1 VLLNPLIDLHIHS
14 TASDGSFSPLE
25 ILTLAQNTGVRAI
38 SLTDHDSIAG
48 IKEILKNIHSF
59 PLEFISGVEISC
71 EPPENFKSLG
81 SIHLL
86 GYGFS
91 IYDRQLNQVL
101 EKAVKAREKRNPRII
116 EILNSLGFDIS
127 LAEVEERFGAD
138 QAGRPHIAEL
148 MKEKG
153 YVDSF
158 REAFDKYL
166 GKDRPA
172 YVEKFKISC
181 ENAIKI
187 VLDAGGLPVLAH
199 PGLLEFNK
207 TRGLEKFIDVL
218 KGFGLQ
224 GIEVFYTD
232 HDDEKVEYLKGLAHD
247 RKLLTTGGSDFHGKF
262 NKGVKLGSGRDNLR
276 VGYPVFKNLMER
288 ISAHRSHSRLDI
300 LENNIEYQFIDK
312 SLLGNA
318 LCHRSY
324 LNENQDSCHS
334 DNERLE
340 FLGDAVLGLCI
351 GHILME
357 QSPSKKEGELSKLRS
372 NLVSEPAL
380 AEIARTIDLG
390 RFIRLGK
397 GEFISGGQDKNS
409 ILSDGFEALIAAV
422 YLDAGFEKT
431 HELVRAVFK
440 DSIHK
445 ALYGFNTLDHKS
457 ALQEYAQENFATTP
471 KYAVVRE
478 TGPDHDKTFEICLE
492 LVDIKTI
499 GKGKTKKAAEQDSA
513 KNALKILNKENAQ
526 AGV

>member
-1 VLLNPLIDLHIHS
+1 MLLNLLIDLHIHS

-25 ILTLAQNTGVRAI
+25 ILALAQKAGVRAI

-48 IKEILKNIHSF
+48 IKEILKNIHNY

-71 EPPENFKSLG
+71 EPPEIFKNLG

-91 IYDRQLNQVL
+91 IYDRGLNQVL
-101 EKAVKAREKRNPRII
+101 DKAVKAREKRNPRII
-116 EILNSLGFDIS
+116 EIVNSLGFDIS

-166 GKDRPA
+166 GKGRPA

-181 ENAIKI
+181 EDAIQI
-187 VLDAGGLPVLAH
+187 VLDSGGLPVLAH

-207 TRGLEKFIDVL
+207 TRGLEDFIDVL
-218 KGFGLQ
+218 AGFGLQ
-224 GIEVFYTD
+224 GVEVFYTD
-232 HDDEKVEYLKGLAHD
+232 HDDEKREYLKKLAHD

-262 NKGVKLGSGRDNLR
+262 NQGVKLGSGRDNLR
-276 VGYPVFKNLMER
+276 VSYSVFKNLTER
-288 ISAHRSHSRLDI
+288 LSTQRSQSRLDI
-300 LENNIEYQFIDK
+300 LEKNIEYQFIDK
-312 SLLGNA
+312 SLLSNS

-324 LNENQDSCHS
+324 LNENQESCLS

-351 GHILME
+351 GHTLME

-390 RFIRLGK
+390 RFIKLGK
-397 GEFISGGQDKNS
+397 GESISGGRDKNS
-409 ILSDGFEALIAAV
+409 ILSDAFEAVIAAV

-431 HELVRAVFK
+431 YELVQTVFK
-440 DSIHK
+440 DSIQK
-445 ALYGFNTLDHKS
+445 ASHGFNTLDCKS
-457 ALQEYAQENFATTP
+457 ALQEYAQETFAITP
-471 KYAVVRE
+471 QYTLVRE

-492 LVDIKTI
+492 LVNIKAT
-499 GKGKTKKAAEQDSA
+499 GMGKTKKAAEQDSA
-513 KNALKILNKENAQ
+513 KNALKILNKENA
-526 AGV
+526 